1 MPCFRPIPW
10 RPPKAAK
17 LSPVVGRWLPRI
29 AATAELGGFFAI
41 ERRLRKGHEAATL
54 ERGEHDRGS
63 TMAIGLTFGLA
74 MLGAPLTFPISR
86 GRLPAA
92 LGWAG
97 VAIMTLGVTVRAW
110 AARTLGESYT
120 RTLRVR
126 SGQRV
131 VDSGPY
137 ALVRH
142 PGYAADI
149 LMWSGYGLAWTNAIA
164 VVAAALPTSL
174 AYLYRIAV
182 EEAMLREL
190 LGAEYERY
198 AARTARLIPGIY

>member
-1 MPCFRPIPW
+1 M
-10 RPPKAAK
+10 
-17 LSPVVGRWLPRI
+17 GRWLPRI
-29 AATAELGGFFAI
+29 VATAELAAFFAI
-41 ERRLRKGHEAATL
+41 ERRLRRGQEAATL

-63 TMAIGLTFGLA
+63 TMAIGLTFGFA
-74 MLGAPLTFPISR
+74 MAAPPLTSFVSR
-86 GRLPAA
+86 GRLTVA

-97 VAIMTLGVTVRAW
+97 VVIMAVGVTVRAW

-126 SGQRV
+126 TGQRV

-149 LMWSGYGLAWTNAIA
+149 LMWFGYGLAWTNAAA

-174 AYLYRIAV
+174 A
-182 EEAMLREL
+182 LRWKRRCCVSDWVRSTSVMPRAPR
-190 LGAEYERY
+190 G
-198 AARTARLIPGIY
+198 